1 MNEMVMPNAP
11 VQKKGK
17 SKRHFEPR
25 DLEEKVRVR
34 ERERKKERERERR
47 NDVCRD
53 KREWETF

>member
-25 DLEEKVRVR
+25 DLEEKVSER
-34 ERERKKERERERR
+34 ERERKKERERNRER
-47 NDVCRD
+47 
-53 KREWETF
+53 E